1 MKRLLS
7 FVFAILSVL
16 RVFSQSSDT
25 RVYELRIYYTEQGRM
40 DALVKRFTDHTTKLF
55 EKHGMK
61 NEGYWLAANDP
72 NKLIYVLSYPS
83 QEAREVSWKA
93 FGSDPA
99 WQKAREASEKD
110 GKIVAKVESLF
121 MSKTDFS
128 KKIKTRSKKKAQK
141 HPLVFE
147 MRTYYCLP
155 NRLPSLLT
163 RFRNHTTK
171 LFERHGMIN
180 VVYWTT
186 IEKNGQQAKLVY
198 ILAHKSENAAKA
210 SFDAFV
216 KDPEWIRV
224 STASEKDGKII
235 EKIESVFM
243 VPLAFSQIR

>member
-1 MKRLLS
+1 MKRLIS
-7 FVFAILSVL
+7 FAVAVLSVL
-16 RVFSQSSDT
+16 CVVAQGNDSKM
-25 RVYELRIYYTEQGRM
+25 YELRIYYTEPGRM

-61 NEGYWLAANDP
+61 NEGYWLATNDP
-72 NKLIYVLSYPS
+72 NKLVYVLSYPS
-83 QEAREVSWKA
+83 QEARDASWKA
-93 FGSDPA
+93 FGADPE
-99 WQKAREASEKD
+99 WQKVRTASEKN
-110 GKIVAKVESLF
+110 GKIVSKVESLF

-128 KKIKTRSKKKAQK
+128 KKIKTRSKKKAEK

-155 NRLPSLLT
+155 NRLPTLLT

-186 IEKNGQQAKLVY
+186 IEKDNQQSKLVY
-198 ILAHKSENAAKA
+198 ILAHKSENAAKT

-216 KDPEWIRV
+216 KNPEWVKV
-224 STASEKDGKII
+224 STESEKDGKII

-243 VPLAFSQIR
+243 KPLAFSQIR